1 MSARRLWPVWLIF
14 AGVFLAGAVTGGFV
28 SLRVAQTVI
37 KDGRGQ
43 DQFTPKMI
51 ERLSEGLEL
60 TEAQL
65 AAIKPI
71 VDGTWEDLRRARRES
86 VEVMRAME
94 KAIAKILTP
103 EQVKIYDEMQ
113 ARHRE
118 HWNKMTERRGPR
130 KRDRGDGP
138 EGGPPPPLPLPP
150 PAENPPP

>member
-1 MSARRLWPVWLIF
+1 MSDRRLWPVWLIF
-14 AGVFLAGAVTGGFV
+14 AGVFLAGGVTGGFV
-28 SLRVAQTVI
+28 SLRVAKTVLQ
-37 KDGRGQ
+37 DGRGQ

-71 VDGTWEDLRRARRES
+71 VDSTWEDLRRTRRES

-103 EQVKIYDEMQ
+103 EQIEIYDEMQ

-130 KRDRGDGP
+130 KRERGDGAD
-138 EGGPPPPLPLPP
+138 GGPTPPPPPP
-150 PAENPPP
+150 DSSQP